1 LFAIFPEEGG
11 CGHQVVKPQTEE
23 IVGQLR
29 PHEKLGGQITDN
41 PGILLSEGRHSIDKQ
56 VLHAVPD
63 GMSHGHIVII
73 QGGGDRQNSL
83 GVKKVVGNPGG
94 NNG

>member
-1 LFAIFPEEGG
+1 
-11 CGHQVVKPQTEE
+11 
-23 IVGQLR
+23 
-29 PHEKLGGQITDN
+29 
-41 PGILLSEGRHSIDKQ
+41 

-63 GMSHGHIVII
+63 GMSHGHVVII